1 MFQIFL
7 RFFSLGLVSFG
18 GPAAHIGY
26 FRQTFVQELNWL
38 DDKHYGS
45 LVALSQFMPGPGSSQ
60 VGFAIGYHRGGL
72 LGAIAAFIGFTL
84 PSFILLFLLA
94 VTSSQWLEY
103 SFTQGII
110 HGLKLLAVVVVADA
124 IWIMFKQFC
133 QRKQAKLLML
143 LSCAIILLQPS
154 MLVQFG
160 LLISAAMVGRYYLS
174 AEPDEGVATTATK
187 AATKT
192 TVQQPIKLNF
202 FWLSLFSGLLI
213 ASLVVIGLSKQAGIS
228 NLTELFSQF
237 YQVGS
242 MVFGGG
248 HVVLPLLQSS
258 VGDTMSNDQFLTG
271 YALAQAVPGP
281 MFALA
286 AFLGAEIWVEQPL
299 IGALVATLA
308 IFLPGFLLM
317 LVALKSWHAL
327 SARPQVIGAVAGV
340 NACVVGFLLA
350 ALYSPIFI
358 SAVLSP
364 LDMALVVLGF
374 GLFKIFKPNIFIL
387 VTGFGVTGA
396 VIGAFA
402 G

>member
-72 LGAIAAFIGFTL
+72 LGGIAAFLGFTL

-94 VTSSQWLEY
+94 VTSSQWLDY

-133 QRKQAKLLML
+133 QRKPAKILMV
-143 LSCAIILLQPS
+143 LSCVIILLQPS
-154 MLVQFG
+154 MLMQFS
-160 LLISAAMVGRYYLS
+160 LLIAAALVGRKYLAS
-174 AEPDEGVATTATK
+174 NADELN
-187 AATKT
+187 
-192 TVQQPIKLNF
+192 QQPQQAVKLNF
-202 FWLSLFSGLLI
+202 FWLSLFAGLLI
-213 ASLVVIGLSKQAGIS
+213 ASLVAISLSTQSGIS
-228 NLTELFSQF
+228 NLTQLFSQF

-248 HVVLPLLQSS
+248 HVVLPLLQQS
-258 VGDTMSNDQFLTG
+258 VGDSISHDQFLTG

-286 AFLGAEIWVEQPL
+286 AFLGAEIWIEQPL
-299 IGALVATLA
+299 VGALVATLA

-317 LVALKSWHAL
+317 LVALKSWHAI
-327 SARPQVIGAVAGV
+327 SAKPQVTGAIAAV

-350 ALYSPIFI
+350 ALYTPIFS
-358 SAVLSP
+358 SAVLSS

-387 VTGFGVTGA
+387 VAGFGVAGA
-396 VIGAFA
+396 LIGAFVS
-402 G
+402 

>member
-26 FRQTFVQELNWL
+26 FRQTFVDELKWL

-72 LGAIAAFIGFTL
+72 LGGLAAFIGFTL

-94 VTSSQWLEY
+94 VTSSQWLDY

-133 QRKQAKLLML
+133 QLKQAKILMV
-143 LSCAIILLQPS
+143 LSCVIILLQPS
-154 MLVQFG
+154 MLMQFG
-160 LLISAAMVGRYYLS
+160 LLVAAAIVGRHYLS
-174 AEPDEGVATTATK
+174 RQADDEISNEH
-187 AATKT
+187 
-192 TVQQPIKLNF
+192 VQPVKLNF
-202 FWLSLFSGLLI
+202 FWLSLFVGLLL
-213 ASLVVIGLSKQAGIS
+213 ASLVAIALSKQAGIT

-248 HVVLPLLQSS
+248 HVVLPLLQQS
-258 VGDTMSNDQFLTG
+258 VGDAVSNDQFLTG

-286 AFLGAEIWVEQPL
+286 AFLGAEIWVQQPL
-299 IGALVATLA
+299 VGALVATLA

-317 LVALKSWHAL
+317 LVALKSWHAI
-327 SARPQVIGAVAGV
+327 SARPKVTGAIAGV

-350 ALYSPIFI
+350 ALYNPIFT

-374 GLFKIFKPNIFIL
+374 GLFKIFKPNVFML
-387 VTGFGVTGA
+387 VVGFAVTGA
-396 VIGAFA
+396 LIGAFA

>member
-1 MFQIFL
+1 MLQIFL

-26 FRQTFVQELNWL
+26 FRQTFVEELKWL
-38 DDKHYGS
+38 DNQHYGS

-72 LGAIAAFIGFTL
+72 LGGIAAFMGFTL

-94 VTSSQWLEY
+94 VTSSQWLDY

-133 QRKQAKLLML
+133 QRKQAKLLMVI
-143 LSCAIILLQPS
+143 SCVIILLQPS
-154 MLVQFG
+154 MLMQFG
-160 LLISAAMVGRYYLS
+160 LLIAAALVGRKYLAS
-174 AEPDEGVATTATK
+174 NADELK
-187 AATKT
+187 
-192 TVQQPIKLNF
+192 QQPQQPVKLNF
-202 FWLSLFSGLLI
+202 FWLSLFVGLLL
-213 ASLVVIGLSKQAGIS
+213 ASLVVIAMSSQTGIN
-228 NLTELFSQF
+228 NLTDLFSQF

-248 HVVLPLLQSS
+248 HVVLPLLQQS
-258 VGDTMSNDQFLTG
+258 VGDAVSNDQFLTG

-286 AFLGAEIWVEQPL
+286 AFLGAEIWVTQPL

-317 LVALKSWHAL
+317 LVALKSWHAI
-327 SARPQVIGAVAGV
+327 SARPQVTGSVAGV

-350 ALYSPIFI
+350 ALYNPIFT
-358 SAVLSP
+358 SAVLAP

-374 GLFKIFKPNIFIL
+374 GLFKIFKPNVFML
-387 VTGFGVTGA
+387 VAGFAVTGA
-396 VIGAFA
+396 LIGAFA

>member
-1 MFQIFL
+1 MLQIFI
-7 RFFSLGLVSFG
+7 RFFSLGLISFG

-26 FRQTFVQELNWL
+26 FRQTFVQELQWL
-38 DDKHYGS
+38 DDKHYAS

-72 LGAIAAFIGFTL
+72 LGGLAAFLGFTL

-94 VTSSQWLEY
+94 VTSSQWLDY
-103 SFTQGII
+103 SMDQGVI

-124 IWIMFKQFC
+124 ILIMFKQFC
-133 QRKQAKLLML
+133 QRKQAKLLMVF
-143 LSCAIILLQPS
+143 SCVVILLQPA
-154 MLVQFG
+154 MLIQFS
-160 LLISAAMVGRYYLS
+160 LLVIAAIIGRYYLS
-174 AEPDEGVATTATK
+174 ATDDSDTHPP
-187 AATKT
+187 
-192 TVQQPIKLNF
+192 VQAPVQLNF
-202 FWLSLFSGLLI
+202 FWLSLFAGLLI
-213 ASLVVIGLSKQAGIS
+213 ASLVAIGLSTQAGIS

-258 VGDTMSNDQFLTG
+258 IGDTINNDQFLTG

-286 AFLGAEIWVEQPL
+286 AFLGAEIWVSQPL
-299 IGALVATLA
+299 VGALVATLA

-317 LVALKSWHAL
+317 LVALKSWHAI
-327 SARPQVIGAVAGV
+327 SSRPKITGAIAGV

-350 ALYSPIFI
+350 ALYNPIFS

-364 LDMALVVLGF
+364 LDMALVILGF

-387 VTGFGVTGA
+387 VAGFAISGGLISA
-396 VIGAFA
+396 VIT
-402 G
+402 

>member
-1 MFQIFL
+1 
-7 RFFSLGLVSFG
+7 
-18 GPAAHIGY
+18 
-26 FRQTFVQELNWL
+26 
-38 DDKHYGS
+38 
-45 LVALSQFMPGPGSSQ
+45 MPGPGSSQ

-72 LGAIAAFIGFTL
+72 LGGLAAFIGFTL

-94 VTSSQWLEY
+94 VTSSQWLDY

-133 QRKQAKLLML
+133 QLKQAKILMV
-143 LSCAIILLQPS
+143 LSCVIILLQPS
-154 MLVQFG
+154 MLMQFG
-160 LLISAAMVGRYYLS
+160 LLVAAAIVGRHYLS
-174 AEPDEGVATTATK
+174 RQADDEISNEH
-187 AATKT
+187 
-192 TVQQPIKLNF
+192 VQPVKLNF
-202 FWLSLFSGLLI
+202 FWLSLFVGLLL
-213 ASLVVIGLSKQAGIS
+213 ASLVAIALSKQVGIT

-248 HVVLPLLQSS
+248 HVVLPLLQQS
-258 VGDTMSNDQFLTG
+258 VGDAVSNDQFLTG

-286 AFLGAEIWVEQPL
+286 AFLGAEIWVQQPL
-299 IGALVATLA
+299 VGALVATLA

-317 LVALKSWHAL
+317 LVALKSWHAI
-327 SARPQVIGAVAGV
+327 SARPKVTGAIAGV

-350 ALYSPIFI
+350 ALYNPIFT

-374 GLFKIFKPNIFIL
+374 GLFKIFKPNVFML
-387 VTGFGVTGA
+387 VAGFAVTGA
-396 VIGAFA
+396 LIGAFT

>member
-1 MFQIFL
+1 MLQIFL
-7 RFFSLGLVSFG
+7 RFFSLGLISFG

-72 LGAIAAFIGFTL
+72 LGGIAAFLGFTL

-94 VTSSQWLEY
+94 VTSSQWLDY

-133 QRKQAKLLML
+133 QRKQAKLLMV
-143 LSCAIILLQPS
+143 LSCVIILLQPS
-154 MLVQFG
+154 MLMQFG
-160 LLISAAMVGRYYLS
+160 LLIAAALVGRHYL
-174 AEPDEGVATTATK
+174 AGEREEP
-187 AATKT
+187 AAAAQS
-192 TVQQPIKLNF
+192 VKLNWF
-202 FWLSLFSGLLI
+202 YLSLFVGLLLASLTMIALSKSAGI
-213 ASLVVIGLSKQAGIS
+213 AS
-228 NLTELFSQF
+228 LTELFSQF

-248 HVVLPLLQSS
+248 HVVLPLLQQS
-258 VGDTMSNDQFLTG
+258 VGDAISNDQFLTG

-286 AFLGAEIWVEQPL
+286 AFLGAEIWIQQPL
-299 IGALVATLA
+299 VGALVATLA

-317 LVALKSWHAL
+317 LVALKSWHAI
-327 SARPQVIGAVAGV
+327 SAKPQVTGAVAGV
-340 NACVVGFLLA
+340 NAAVVGFLLA
-350 ALYSPIFI
+350 ALYNPIFT

-387 VTGFGVTGA
+387 VAGFGVTGA
-396 VIGAFA
+396 LIGAFVS
-402 G
+402 

>member
-1 MFQIFL
+1 MLQIFI
-7 RFFSLGLVSFG
+7 RFFSLGLISFG

-26 FRQTFVQELNWL
+26 FRQTFVQELQWL
-38 DDKHYGS
+38 DDKHYAS

-72 LGAIAAFIGFTL
+72 LGGLAAFLGFTL

-94 VTSSQWLEY
+94 VTSSQWLDY
-103 SFTQGII
+103 SMAQGVI

-124 IWIMFKQFC
+124 ILIMFKQFC
-133 QRKQAKLLML
+133 QRKQAKLLMVF
-143 LSCAIILLQPS
+143 SCVVILLQPA
-154 MLVQFG
+154 MLIQFS
-160 LLISAAMVGRYYLS
+160 LLVIAAIVGRYYLS
-174 AEPDEGVATTATK
+174 ATDDSDTHSPAQEP
-187 AATKT
+187 
-192 TVQQPIKLNF
+192 VQLNF
-202 FWLSLFSGLLI
+202 FWLSLFAGLLI
-213 ASLVVIGLSKQAGIS
+213 ASLVAIGLSTQAGIS

-258 VGDTMSNDQFLTG
+258 IGDTINNDQFLTG

-286 AFLGAEIWVEQPL
+286 AFLGAEIWVSQPL
-299 IGALVATLA
+299 VGALVATLA

-317 LVALKSWHAL
+317 LVALKSWHAI
-327 SARPQVIGAVAGV
+327 SSRPKVTGAIAGV

-350 ALYSPIFI
+350 ALYNPIFS

-387 VTGFGVTGA
+387 VAGFAISGGLISA
-396 VIGAFA
+396 VIA
-402 G
+402 

>member
-26 FRQTFVQELNWL
+26 FRQTFVQELKWL

-72 LGAIAAFIGFTL
+72 LGGIAAFLGFTL

-94 VTSSQWLEY
+94 VTSSQWLDY

-133 QRKQAKLLML
+133 QRKQAKLLMMF
-143 LSCAIILLQPS
+143 SCVIILLQPS
-154 MLVQFG
+154 MLMQFG
-160 LLISAAMVGRYYLS
+160 LLIAAALVGRHYLS
-174 AEPDEGVATTATK
+174 GERGDAADVATQS
-187 AATKT
+187 
-192 TVQQPIKLNF
+192 VKLNF
-202 FWLSLFSGLLI
+202 FYLSLFVGLLL
-213 ASLVVIGLSKQAGIS
+213 ASLVMIALSTQTGITS
-228 NLTELFSQF
+228 LTELFSQF

-248 HVVLPLLQSS
+248 HVVLPLLQQS
-258 VGDTMSNDQFLTG
+258 VGEAISNDQFLTG

-286 AFLGAEIWVEQPL
+286 AFLGAEIWIQQPL
-299 IGALVATLA
+299 VGALVATLA

-317 LVALKSWHAL
+317 LVALKSWHVI
-327 SARPQVIGAVAGV
+327 SAKPQITGAVAGV
-340 NACVVGFLLA
+340 NAAVVGFLLA
-350 ALYSPIFI
+350 ALYNPIFT

-374 GLFKIFKPNIFIL
+374 GLFKTVKPNIFIL
-387 VTGFGVTGA
+387 VAGFGVTGA
-396 VIGAFA
+396 LIGAFA

>member
-1 MFQIFL
+1 MLQIFL

-72 LGAIAAFIGFTL
+72 LGGIAAFLGFTL

-94 VTSSQWLEY
+94 VTSSQWLDY

-133 QRKQAKLLML
+133 QRKQAKLLMMF
-143 LSCAIILLQPS
+143 SCVIILLQPS
-154 MLVQFG
+154 MLMQFG
-160 LLISAAMVGRYYLS
+160 LLIAAALVGRHYLSSAAGSEVDASAPPLS
-174 AEPDEGVATTATK
+174 
-187 AATKT
+187 
-192 TVQQPIKLNF
+192 QPVKLNF
-202 FWLSLFSGLLI
+202 FWLSLFAGLLI
-213 ASLVVIGLSKQAGIS
+213 ASLVAISLSSQSSIT
-228 NLTELFSQF
+228 NLTQLFSQF

-248 HVVLPLLQSS
+248 HVVLPLLQQS
-258 VGDTMSNDQFLTG
+258 VGDSISHDQFLTG

-286 AFLGAEIWVEQPL
+286 AFLGAEIWIEQPL

-317 LVALKSWHAL
+317 LVALKSWNAI
-327 SARPQVIGAVAGV
+327 SAKPQVTGAIAGV

-350 ALYSPIFI
+350 ALYTPIFT

-364 LDMALVVLGF
+364 IDMALVVLGF
-374 GLFKIFKPNIFIL
+374 GIFKTFKPNIFFL
-387 VTGFGVTGA
+387 VAGFGVTGA
-396 VIGAFA
+396 LIGAFVS
-402 G
+402 

>member
-1 MFQIFL
+1 MLQIFI

-26 FRQTFVQELNWL
+26 FRQTFVQELQWL

-72 LGAIAAFIGFTL
+72 LGGVAAFLGFTL

-103 SFTQGII
+103 SITQGVI

-124 IWIMFKQFC
+124 ILIMFKQFC
-133 QRKQAKLLML
+133 QRKTAKLLMV
-143 LSCAIILLQPS
+143 LSCVVILLQPS
-154 MLVQFG
+154 MLVQFS
-160 LLISAAMVGRYYLS
+160 LLIIAAIVGRFYLS
-174 AEPDEGVATTATK
+174 ASDNAEPPASSTHTTEP
-187 AATKT
+187 
-192 TVQQPIKLNF
+192 VRVNF
-202 FWLSLFSGLLI
+202 FWLSIFVGLLI
-213 ASLVVIGLSKQAGIS
+213 ASLVAVGLSKQAGIAT
-228 NLTELFSQF
+228 LTELFSQF

-258 VGDTMSNDQFLTG
+258 IGDAVNNDQFLTG

-286 AFLGAEIWVEQPL
+286 AFLGAEIWISQPL
-299 IGALVATLA
+299 VGALVATSA

-317 LVALKSWHAL
+317 LVALKSWHGI
-327 SARPQVIGAVAGV
+327 SSRPKVTGAIAGV
-340 NACVVGFLLA
+340 NATVVGFLLA
-350 ALYSPIFI
+350 ALYNPIF
-358 SAVLSP
+358 SSTVLSP

-387 VTGFGVTGA
+387 VAGFGVSGA
-396 VIGAFA
+396 LITAII
-402 G
+402 

>member
-26 FRQTFVQELNWL
+26 FRQTFVQDLQWL

-72 LGAIAAFIGFTL
+72 LGGIAAFLGFTL

-94 VTSSQWLEY
+94 VTSSQWLDY

-133 QRKQAKLLML
+133 QRKQAKLLMVM
-143 LSCAIILLQPS
+143 SCVIILLQPS
-154 MLVQFG
+154 MLMQFG
-160 LLISAAMVGRYYLS
+160 LLVTAALVGRFALS
-174 AEPDEGVATTATK
+174 GERVEPADG
-187 AATKT
+187 AAQ
-192 TVQQPIKLNF
+192 TVKLNF
-202 FWLSLFSGLLI
+202 FYLSLFVGLLL
-213 ASLVVIGLSKQAGIS
+213 ASLAMIALSKSTGITS
-228 NLTELFSQF
+228 LTELFSQF

-248 HVVLPLLQSS
+248 HVVLPLLQQS
-258 VGDTMSNDQFLTG
+258 VGDAVSGDQFLTG

-286 AFLGAEIWVEQPL
+286 AFFGAEIWVQQPL
-299 IGALVATLA
+299 VGAIIATLA

-317 LVALKSWHAL
+317 LVALQSWHVI
-327 SARPQVIGAVAGV
+327 SAKPQITGAVAGV

-350 ALYSPIFI
+350 ALYNPIFT

-374 GLFKIFKPNIFIL
+374 GLFKVFKPNIFLL
-387 VTGFGVTGA
+387 VAGFGVTGA
-396 VIGAFA
+396 LIGAFV

>member
-1 MFQIFL
+1 MLQIFI

-26 FRQTFVQELNWL
+26 FRQTFVQELQWL

-72 LGAIAAFIGFTL
+72 LGGIAAFLGFTL
-84 PSFILLFLLA
+84 PSFVLLFLLA

-103 SFTQGII
+103 SITQGVI

-124 IWIMFKQFC
+124 ILIMFKQFC
-133 QRKQAKLLML
+133 QRKTAKILMV
-143 LSCAIILLQPS
+143 LSCVVILLQPS
-154 MLVQFG
+154 MLVQFS
-160 LLISAAMVGRYYLS
+160 LLIIAAIVGRYYLS
-174 AEPDEGVATTATK
+174 AADDKEPLANVSSAQTTEP
-187 AATKT
+187 
-192 TVQQPIKLNF
+192 VQLNF
-202 FWLSLFSGLLI
+202 FWLSIFVGLLI
-213 ASLVVIGLSKQAGIS
+213 ASLVAIGLSKQAGIGT
-228 NLTELFSQF
+228 LTELFSQF

-258 VGDTMSNDQFLTG
+258 IGDAVNNDQFLTG

-286 AFLGAEIWVEQPL
+286 AFLGAEIWISQPL
-299 IGALVATLA
+299 VGALVATLA

-317 LVALKSWHAL
+317 LVALKSWHGI
-327 SARPQVIGAVAGV
+327 SSRPKVTGAIAGV
-340 NACVVGFLLA
+340 NATVVGFLLA
-350 ALYSPIFI
+350 ALYNPIFS

-387 VTGFGVTGA
+387 VAGFGVSGA
-396 VIGAFA
+396 LISAIM
-402 G
+402 

>member
-26 FRQTFVQELNWL
+26 FRQTFVQDLQWL

-72 LGAIAAFIGFTL
+72 LGGIAAFLGFTL

-94 VTSSQWLEY
+94 VTSSQWLDY

-133 QRKQAKLLML
+133 QRKQAKLLMVM
-143 LSCAIILLQPS
+143 SCVIILLQPS
-154 MLVQFG
+154 MLMQFG
-160 LLISAAMVGRYYLS
+160 LLVTAALVGRFALS
-174 AEPDEGVATTATK
+174 GERVEPADG
-187 AATKT
+187 AAQ
-192 TVQQPIKLNF
+192 TVKLNF
-202 FWLSLFSGLLI
+202 FYLSLFVGLLL
-213 ASLVVIGLSKQAGIS
+213 ASLAMIALSKSTGITS
-228 NLTELFSQF
+228 LTELFSQF

-248 HVVLPLLQSS
+248 HVVLPLLQQS
-258 VGDTMSNDQFLTG
+258 VGDAVSGDQFLTG

-286 AFLGAEIWVEQPL
+286 AFLGAEIWVQQPL
-299 IGALVATLA
+299 VGAIIATLA

-317 LVALKSWHAL
+317 LVALKSWHVI
-327 SARPQVIGAVAGV
+327 SAKPQITGAVAGV

-350 ALYSPIFI
+350 ALYNPIFT

-374 GLFKIFKPNIFIL
+374 GLFKVFKPNIFLL
-387 VTGFGVTGA
+387 VAGFGVTGA
-396 VIGAFA
+396 LIGAFV

>member
-26 FRQTFVQELNWL
+26 FRQTFVQELKWL

-72 LGAIAAFIGFTL
+72 LGGIAAFLGFTL

-94 VTSSQWLEY
+94 VTSSQWLDY

-133 QRKQAKLLML
+133 QRKPAKLLMV
-143 LSCAIILLQPS
+143 LSGVVILLQPS

-160 LLISAAMVGRYYLS
+160 LLITAAIVGRYYLS
-174 AEPDEGVATTATK
+174 GEANEDDASAI
-187 AATKT
+187 A
-192 TVQQPIKLNF
+192 QQPVKLNL

-213 ASLVVIGLSKQAGIS
+213 ASLVTIGLSKQTGIS

-258 VGDTMSNDQFLTG
+258 VGDAISNDQFLTG

-286 AFLGAEIWVEQPL
+286 AFLGAEIWVSQPL

-317 LVALKSWHAL
+317 LVALKSWHAI

-350 ALYSPIFI
+350 ALYNPIFT

-387 VTGFGVTGA
+387 VAGFGVTGA
-396 VIGAFA
+396 IIATFTG
-402 G
+402 

>member
-1 MFQIFL
+1 MLQIFI

-26 FRQTFVQELNWL
+26 FRQTFVQELQWL

-72 LGAIAAFIGFTL
+72 LGGIAAFLGFTL

-103 SFTQGII
+103 SVTQGVI

-124 IWIMFKQFC
+124 ILIMFKQFC
-133 QRKQAKLLML
+133 QRKTAKLLMV
-143 LSCAIILLQPS
+143 LSCVIILLQPS
-154 MLVQFG
+154 MLVQFS
-160 LLISAAMVGRYYLS
+160 LLIVAAIVGRYYLFATVDKEPAQS
-174 AEPDEGVATTATK
+174 ASSEP
-187 AATKT
+187 
-192 TVQQPIKLNF
+192 VQLNW
-202 FWLSLFSGLLI
+202 FWLSMFAGLLI
-213 ASLVVIGLSKQAGIS
+213 ASTVAIALSKQAGVS

-258 VGDTMSNDQFLTG
+258 IGDAINNDQFLTG

-286 AFLGAEIWVEQPL
+286 AFLGAEIWISQPL
-299 IGALVATLA
+299 VGALVATLA

-317 LVALKSWHAL
+317 LVALKSWHGI
-327 SARPQVIGAVAGV
+327 SSRPKVTGAIAGV

-350 ALYSPIFI
+350 ALYNPIFS

-387 VTGFGVTGA
+387 VAGFGISGA
-396 VIGAFA
+396 LIAA
-402 G
+402 IIA

>member
-26 FRQTFVQELNWL
+26 FRQTFVQDLQWL

-72 LGAIAAFIGFTL
+72 LGGIAAFLGFTL

-94 VTSSQWLEY
+94 VTSSQWLDY

-133 QRKQAKLLML
+133 QRKQAKLLMVM
-143 LSCAIILLQPS
+143 SCVIILLQPS
-154 MLVQFG
+154 MLMQFG
-160 LLISAAMVGRYYLS
+160 LLVTAALVGRFALS
-174 AEPDEGVATTATK
+174 GERVEPADG
-187 AATKT
+187 AAQ
-192 TVQQPIKLNF
+192 TVKLNF
-202 FWLSLFSGLLI
+202 FYLSLFVGLLL
-213 ASLVVIGLSKQAGIS
+213 ASLAMIALSKSTGITS
-228 NLTELFSQF
+228 LTELFSQF

-248 HVVLPLLQSS
+248 HVVLPLLQQS
-258 VGDTMSNDQFLTG
+258 VGDAVSGDQFLTG

-286 AFLGAEIWVEQPL
+286 AFLGAEIWVQQPL
-299 IGALVATLA
+299 VGAIIATLA

-317 LVALKSWHAL
+317 LVALQSWHVI
-327 SARPQVIGAVAGV
+327 SAKPQITGAVAGV

-350 ALYSPIFI
+350 ALYNPIFT

-374 GLFKIFKPNIFIL
+374 GLFKVFKPNIFLL
-387 VTGFGVTGA
+387 VAGFGVTGA
-396 VIGAFA
+396 LIGAFV

>member
-1 MFQIFL
+1 MLQIFI

-26 FRQTFVQELNWL
+26 FRQTFVQELQWL
-38 DDKHYGS
+38 DDKHYAS

-72 LGAIAAFIGFTL
+72 LGGIAAFLGFTL

-94 VTSSQWLEY
+94 VTSRQWLDY
-103 SFTQGII
+103 SLTQGVI

-124 IWIMFKQFC
+124 ILMMFKQFC
-133 QRKQAKLLML
+133 QRKQARLLMVF
-143 LSCAIILLQPS
+143 SCVVILLQPA
-154 MLVQFG
+154 MLIQFAL
-160 LLISAAMVGRYYLS
+160 LLIAAIIGRYYLS
-174 AEPDEGVATTATK
+174 ATDSTDTYPPAQEPL
-187 AATKT
+187 
-192 TVQQPIKLNF
+192 QLNF
-202 FWLSLFSGLLI
+202 FYLSIFAGLLI
-213 ASLVVIGLSKQAGIS
+213 ASLVAIGLSKQAGIN

-258 VGDTMSNDQFLTG
+258 IGDAINNDQFLTG

-286 AFLGAEIWVEQPL
+286 AFLGAEIWVAQPL
-299 IGALVATLA
+299 VGALVATVAL
-308 IFLPGFLLM
+308 FLPGFLLM
-317 LVALKSWHAL
+317 LVALKSWHGI
-327 SARPQVIGAVAGV
+327 SRRPKVTGAIAGV

-350 ALYSPIFI
+350 ALYNPIFS
-358 SAVLSP
+358 SAVLTP

-374 GLFKIFKPNIFIL
+374 GLFKVFKPNVFVL
-387 VTGFGVTGA
+387 VAGFAISGA
-396 VIGAFA
+396 VISAVIA
-402 G
+402 

>member
-1 MFQIFL
+1 MLQIFI

-26 FRQTFVQELNWL
+26 FRQTFVQELQWL

-72 LGAIAAFIGFTL
+72 FGGIAAFLGFTL

-103 SFTQGII
+103 SVTQGVI

-124 IWIMFKQFC
+124 ILIMFKQFC
-133 QRKQAKLLML
+133 QRKTAKLLMV
-143 LSCAIILLQPS
+143 LSCVIILLQPS
-154 MLVQFG
+154 MLVQFS
-160 LLISAAMVGRYYLS
+160 LLIVAAIVGRYYLS
-174 AEPDEGVATTATK
+174 ATVDKEPAQSASSEP
-187 AATKT
+187 
-192 TVQQPIKLNF
+192 VQLNW
-202 FWLSLFSGLLI
+202 FWLSMFAGLLI
-213 ASLVVIGLSKQAGIS
+213 ASTVAIALSKQAGVS

-258 VGDTMSNDQFLTG
+258 IGDAINNDQFLTG

-286 AFLGAEIWVEQPL
+286 AFLGAEIWISQPL
-299 IGALVATLA
+299 VGALVATLA

-317 LVALKSWHAL
+317 LVALKSWHGI
-327 SARPQVIGAVAGV
+327 SSRPKVTGAIAGV

-350 ALYSPIFI
+350 ALYNPIFS

-387 VTGFGVTGA
+387 VTGFGISGA
-396 VIGAFA
+396 LIAA
-402 G
+402 IIA

>member
-72 LGAIAAFIGFTL
+72 LGGIAAFLGFTL

-94 VTSSQWLEY
+94 VTSSQWLDY

-133 QRKQAKLLML
+133 QRKQAKLLMVM
-143 LSCAIILLQPS
+143 SCVIILLQPS
-154 MLVQFG
+154 MLMQFG
-160 LLISAAMVGRYYLS
+160 LLIAAAIVGRHYLS
-174 AEPDEGVATTATK
+174 GERADPVDVATQS
-187 AATKT
+187 
-192 TVQQPIKLNF
+192 VKLNF
-202 FWLSLFSGLLI
+202 FYLSLFLGLLL
-213 ASLVVIGLSKQAGIS
+213 ASLVMIALSKQVGITS
-228 NLTELFSQF
+228 LTELFSQF

-248 HVVLPLLQSS
+248 HVVLPLLQQS
-258 VGDTMSNDQFLTG
+258 VGDAISNDQFLTG

-286 AFLGAEIWVEQPL
+286 AFLGAEIWLQQPL

-317 LVALKSWHAL
+317 LVALKSWHAI
-327 SARPQVIGAVAGV
+327 SARPQVTGAIAGV

-350 ALYSPIFI
+350 ALYNPIFT
-358 SAVLSP
+358 SAVLSS

-387 VTGFGVTGA
+387 VAGFGVTGA
-396 VIGAFA
+396 FIGAFVS
-402 G
+402 

>member
-1 MFQIFL
+1 MLQIFI

-26 FRQTFVQELNWL
+26 FRQTFVQELQWL
-38 DDKHYGS
+38 DDKHYAS

-72 LGAIAAFIGFTL
+72 LGGIAAFLGFTL

-94 VTSSQWLEY
+94 VTSSQWLDY
-103 SFTQGII
+103 SITQGVI

-124 IWIMFKQFC
+124 ILIMFKQFC
-133 QRKQAKLLML
+133 QRKQAKLLMVF
-143 LSCAIILLQPS
+143 SCVVILLQPA
-154 MLVQFG
+154 MIIQFALLV
-160 LLISAAMVGRYYLS
+160 IAAIIGRYYL
-174 AEPDEGVATTATK
+174 
-187 AATKT
+187 AATDST
-192 TVQQPIKLNF
+192 DTHPSAQEPVQLNF
-202 FWLSLFSGLLI
+202 FWLSIFAGLLI
-213 ASLVVIGLSKQAGIS
+213 ASLVAIGLSKQAGIN

-258 VGDTMSNDQFLTG
+258 IGDAINNDQFLTG

-286 AFLGAEIWVEQPL
+286 AFLGAEIWVSQPL
-299 IGALVATLA
+299 VGALVATVA

-317 LVALKSWHAL
+317 LVALKSWHGI
-327 SARPQVIGAVAGV
+327 SSRPKVTGAIAGV

-350 ALYSPIFI
+350 ALYNPIFS
-358 SAVLSP
+358 SAVLTP

-374 GLFKIFKPNIFIL
+374 GLFKVFKPNVFIL
-387 VTGFGVTGA
+387 VAGFAISGA
-396 VIGAFA
+396 VISAVIA
-402 G
+402 

>member
-26 FRQTFVQELNWL
+26 FRQTFVQELKWL

-72 LGAIAAFIGFTL
+72 LGAISAFLGFTL

-94 VTSSQWLEY
+94 VTSSQWLDY

-133 QRKQAKLLML
+133 QRKQAKLLMV
-143 LSCAIILLQPS
+143 LSCVIILLQPS

-160 LLISAAMVGRYYLS
+160 LLIVAAMVGRYYLS
-174 AEPDEGVATTATK
+174 AEDDEPKATA
-187 AATKT
+187 
-192 TVQQPIKLNF
+192 QQPIKLNF
-202 FWLSLFSGLLI
+202 FWLSIFSGLLI
-213 ASLVVIGLSKQAGIS
+213 ASLVVIGLSKHAGIS

-258 VGDTMSNDQFLTG
+258 VGDAMSNDQFLTG

-286 AFLGAEIWVEQPL
+286 AFLGAEIWVQQPL
-299 IGALVATLA
+299 MGALVATLA

-327 SARPQVIGAVAGV
+327 SARPQVVGAVAGV
-340 NACVVGFLLA
+340 NACVIGFLLA
-350 ALYSPIFI
+350 ALYNPIFI

-387 VTGFGVTGA
+387 VTGFGVAGA
-396 VIGAFA
+396 VVGAFMS
-402 G
+402 

>member
-72 LGAIAAFIGFTL
+72 LGGIAAFLGFTL

-94 VTSSQWLEY
+94 VTSSQWLDY

-143 LSCAIILLQPS
+143 MSCVIILLQPS
-154 MLVQFG
+154 MLMQFG
-160 LLISAAMVGRYYLS
+160 LLIAAALVGRHYLS
-174 AEPDEGVATTATK
+174 LGEESGLSSELDDGAP
-187 AATKT
+187 AAS
-192 TVQQPIKLNF
+192 QPVKLNF
-202 FWLSLFSGLLI
+202 FWLSLFVGLLL
-213 ASLVVIGLSKQAGIS
+213 ASLVVIAMSSQTGIN
-228 NLTELFSQF
+228 NLTDLFSQF

-248 HVVLPLLQSS
+248 HVVLPLLQQS
-258 VGDTMSNDQFLTG
+258 VGDAVSNDQFLTG

-286 AFLGAEIWVEQPL
+286 AFLGAEIWIEQPL

-317 LVALKSWHAL
+317 LVALKSWHAI
-327 SARPQVIGAVAGV
+327 SARPQVTGAIAGV

-350 ALYSPIFI
+350 ALYTPIFT

-387 VTGFGVTGA
+387 VAGFGVTGA
-396 VIGAFA
+396 LIGAFV

>member
-72 LGAIAAFIGFTL
+72 LGGIAAFLGFTL

-94 VTSSQWLEY
+94 VTSSQWLDY

-133 QRKQAKLLML
+133 QRKQAKLLMVM
-143 LSCAIILLQPS
+143 SCVVILLQPS
-154 MLVQFG
+154 MLMQFG
-160 LLISAAMVGRYYLS
+160 LLIAAAIVGRNYLS
-174 AEPDEGVATTATK
+174 GLSEE
-187 AATKT
+187 
-192 TVQQPIKLNF
+192 TVQTSAVAQQSVKLNF
-202 FWLSLFSGLLI
+202 FWLSIFSGLLI
-213 ASLVVIGLSKQAGIS
+213 ASLVMIGLSKSSGIAS
-228 NLTELFSQF
+228 LTELFSQF

-258 VGDTMSNDQFLTG
+258 VGDAVSNDQFLTG

-286 AFLGAEIWVEQPL
+286 AFLGAEIWMQQPL
-299 IGALVATLA
+299 VGALVATLA

-317 LVALKSWHAL
+317 LVALKSWHAI
-327 SARPQVIGAVAGV
+327 SARPQVTGAIAGV

-350 ALYSPIFI
+350 ALYNPIFT

-374 GLFKIFKPNIFIL
+374 GLFKVFKPNIFIL
-387 VTGFGVTGA
+387 VAGFGVTGA
-396 VIGAFA
+396 LIGAFV

>member
-26 FRQTFVQELNWL
+26 FRQTFVQELKWL

-72 LGAIAAFIGFTL
+72 LGGIAAFLGFTL

-94 VTSSQWLEY
+94 VTSSQWLDY

-133 QRKQAKLLML
+133 QRKQAKLLMVM
-143 LSCAIILLQPS
+143 SCVIILLQPS
-154 MLVQFG
+154 MLMQFG
-160 LLISAAMVGRYYLS
+160 LLIAAALVGRHYLS
-174 AEPDEGVATTATK
+174 GEREHTAEVATER
-187 AATKT
+187 
-192 TVQQPIKLNF
+192 VKLNLF
-202 FWLSLFSGLLI
+202 YLSLFVGLLL
-213 ASLVVIGLSKQAGIS
+213 ASLVMITLTKQTGIT

-258 VGDTMSNDQFLTG
+258 VGDAISNDQFLTG

-286 AFLGAEIWVEQPL
+286 AFLGAEIWVQQPL

-317 LVALKSWHAL
+317 LVALKSWHAI
-327 SARPQVIGAVAGV
+327 SARPQVTGAIAGV

-350 ALYSPIFI
+350 ALYNPIFI

-387 VTGFGVTGA
+387 VAGFGVTGA
-396 VIGAFA
+396 LVGAFI

>member
-72 LGAIAAFIGFTL
+72 LGAVAAFVGFTL

-94 VTSSQWLEY
+94 VTSSQWLDY

-133 QRKQAKLLML
+133 QRKQAKLLMVM
-143 LSCAIILLQPS
+143 SCVIILLQPS
-154 MLVQFG
+154 MLMQFG
-160 LLISAAMVGRYYLS
+160 LLIAAALVGRYYLS
-174 AEPDEGVATTATK
+174 GLPGEQVQTPE
-187 AATKT
+187 AA
-192 TVQQPIKLNF
+192 QPSVKLNF
-202 FWLSLFSGLLI
+202 FWLSIFCGLLI
-213 ASLVVIGLSKQAGIS
+213 ASLVMIGLSKQAGIGS
-228 NLTELFSQF
+228 LTELFSQF

-248 HVVLPLLQSS
+248 HVVLPLLQQS
-258 VGDTMSNDQFLTG
+258 VGDAVSSDQFLTG

-286 AFLGAEIWVEQPL
+286 AFLGAEIWVQQPL
-299 IGALVATLA
+299 VGALVATLA

-317 LVALKSWHAL
+317 LVALKSWHAI
-327 SARPQVIGAVAGV
+327 SARPQVTGAIAGV

-350 ALYSPIFI
+350 ALYNPIFI

-387 VTGFGVTGA
+387 VAGFGVTGA
-396 VIGAFA
+396 LIGAFA

>member
-1 MFQIFL
+1 MLQIFI

-26 FRQTFVQELNWL
+26 FRQTFVQELQWL

-72 LGAIAAFIGFTL
+72 LGGIAAFLGFTL

-103 SFTQGII
+103 SVTQGVI

-124 IWIMFKQFC
+124 ILIMFKQFC
-133 QRKQAKLLML
+133 QRKTAKLLMV
-143 LSCAIILLQPS
+143 LSCVIILLQPS
-154 MLVQFG
+154 MLVQFS
-160 LLISAAMVGRYYLS
+160 LLIVAAIVGRYYLS
-174 AEPDEGVATTATK
+174 ATVDKEPAQSASSEP
-187 AATKT
+187 
-192 TVQQPIKLNF
+192 VQLNW
-202 FWLSLFSGLLI
+202 FWLSMFAGLLI
-213 ASLVVIGLSKQAGIS
+213 ASTVAIALSKQAGVS

-258 VGDTMSNDQFLTG
+258 IGDAINNDQFLTG

-286 AFLGAEIWVEQPL
+286 AFLGAEIWISQPL
-299 IGALVATLA
+299 VGALVATLA

-317 LVALKSWHAL
+317 LVALKSWHGI
-327 SARPQVIGAVAGV
+327 SSRPKVTGAIAGV

-350 ALYSPIFI
+350 ALYNPIFS

-387 VTGFGVTGA
+387 VAGFGISGA
-396 VIGAFA
+396 LIAA
-402 G
+402 IIA